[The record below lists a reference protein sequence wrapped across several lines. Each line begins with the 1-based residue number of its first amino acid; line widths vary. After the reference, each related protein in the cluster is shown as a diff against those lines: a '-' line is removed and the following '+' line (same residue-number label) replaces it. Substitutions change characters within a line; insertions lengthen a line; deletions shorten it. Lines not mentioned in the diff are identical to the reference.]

1 MSSIASNDYFACL
14 ASTPCITLPKWLV
27 DEFVAEGGPQ
37 MGDFHKGEFAFVEKA
52 DEMFGTLRVRHTAV
66 HDEKMGAY
74 VTDGRM
80 VAVLF
85 SRMKL
90 TNFAESPL
98 PLVSCTEQLFMLH
111 KACSI
116 RNCPNLHECLRKIL
130 SANKPRTA
138 KGVGRDLKGF
148 VDTEWDLLCV
158 ASMQAAIHYA
168 CTNEATFLRYQSVV
182 TQCPCPEMAKL
193 IAEGKVKV
201 YECNDDKLYGIDC
214 FTKAALCKLAELEPG
229 FDLEEAMT
237 SIAGTTLNRLGKVL
251 TEFLLA
257 IRDLTY
263 AEYMERVKGV
273 EFLKVVEEEREAPVA
288 VEEDAVQSPAH
299 KRRCPST

>member
-1 MSSIASNDYFACL
+1 MSSIATNDYFACL

-85 SRMKL
+85 GRMGM
-90 TNFAESPL
+90 TNFASSPL

-130 SANKPRTA
+130 SAKKPFQA
-138 KGVGRDLKGF
+138 KSGGRDLQGL
-148 VDTEWDLLCV
+148 DPAEWDRQSEAC
-158 ASMQAAIHYA
+158 MRAAIHYA
-168 CTNEATFLRYQSVV
+168 CTHEATFLRYQRVV

-193 IAEGKVKV
+193 IAEGQFEVF
-201 YECNDDKLYGIDC
+201 ECNDDIRWGIGR
-214 FTKAALCKLAELEPG
+214 FTKDVLGKLAVLG
-229 FDLEEAMT
+229 ADFDLKEAMT
-237 SIAGTTLNRLGKVL
+237 FIAGTTQNCLGKVL

-273 EFLKVVEEEREAPVA
+273 EFLKVVEEEREVP
-288 VEEDAVQSPAH
+288 VEEDAVESPAH